1 MVKIVNLMLCV
12 YYHNKKKKKALE
24 RKVKNIR
31 EGT

>member
-12 YYHNKKKKKALE
+12 YYHNKKKKALE